1 MPMLP
6 LGQNHIT
13 AGQPD
18 TEEDIQH
25 RATEAG
31 GERHDGEPE
40 AGDGDVGDEVAQA
53 VADGEDGQAQD
64 GVGHVDDDA
73 EGAQD
78 ADDFVGDGADPCDG
92 DYEAYEAEELA
103 PARGAGGGCGGE
115 DDGQHDEAR
124 GEAVQRLAE
133 QGVRVLRL
141 DVRPYDEDDEE
152 GRREDLDDDE
162 PAVPFL
168 GRGGGVRVGG
178 EGALGKLFW
187 RAHDV
192 LFGDDEEL
200 GWCGYIGVVR
210 AVRSAVLLLQ
220 WVGVG
225 APFQS
230 RAIEPELRIQP
241 AADWRQRWWKTELGM
256 SEVLIIIITCRL
268 DDRESDCEQQH
279 RERSHKA

>member
-1 MPMLP
+1 MPMLS
-6 LGQNHIT
+6 LGQNHIS

-40 AGDGDVGDEVAQA
+40 AGDGDVGDEVAQT

-78 ADDFVGDGADPCDG
+78 ADDFVGDGADPRDG
-92 DYEAYEAEELA
+92 DDEADEAEELA
-103 PARGAGGGCGGE
+103 PGGRARRGGRGEDGGE
-115 DDGQHDEAR
+115 RDEAR

-133 QGVRVLRL
+133 QGVRVLGL
-141 DVRPYDEDDEE
+141 DVGPHDQDDEE
-152 GRREDLDDDE
+152 GRGEHLGDDE
-162 PAVPFL
+162 PAVPLL
-168 GRGGGVRVGG
+168 GLGGGVRVCG
-178 EGALGKLFW
+178 EGALGQLFW

-192 LFGDDEEL
+192 FFGDDEEL
-200 GWCGYIGVVR
+200 GWCGCVGGVG

-230 RAIEPELRIQP
+230 RAIEQELRIQP